1 MAKAKKSQPQAKVTP
16 AVQRRSGWPFGK
28 KNYIMFAVA
37 IAVCILG
44 FIMLSTG
51 DITLAPILLVLGY
64 CVLMPIAIWIKG
76 RPDEEEPIDRPAG
89 SS

>member
-1 MAKAKKSQPQAKVTP
+1 MAKPKKTQSQAKARPT
-16 AVQRRSGWPFGK
+16 VQRRSGWPFGR

-44 FIMLSTG
+44 FILLASG
-51 DITLAPILLVLGY
+51 DITLAPVLLVLGY
-64 CVLMPIAIWIKG
+64 CVLMPIAIWVKG

-89 SS
+89 S